1 MLNNKFITAG
11 IVVVVVLAII
21 YIGNKVMTTTPQS
34 GALGQ
39 VQYKIVPAWDAADVL
54 AQSPNI
60 DFNQAVEN
68 QLNKYSKDGW
78 ELIEMTSVAGGTV
91 LVLKKN

>member
-1 MLNNKFITAG
+1 MTNNKLITAG

-39 VQYKIVPAWDAADVL
+39 IQYKIVPAWEVADA
-54 AQSPNI
+54 QEQRNI
-60 DFNQAVEN
+60 GFNQMIEN
-68 QLNKYSKDGW
+68 QLNKYGKDGW
-78 ELIEMTSVAGGTV
+78 ELIEITDAGGGPS
-91 LVLKKN
+91 LILKKD